1 MNELK
6 PNSYK
11 FKEEQGRQDSEKK
24 EKKVETIVSGKVRTK
39 KKGLFQKAVDLMVPE
54 DVTDLKS
61 HMIEEVLIPCAKD
74 TIRDLVDL
82 MLFGER
88 RGGRSS
94 SGKGG
99 TKVSYRDFYD
109 RQNNRRDYN
118 QVRAR
123 SSFELSELVFDTRG
137 EALDVLQA
145 MDDIIARYG
154 TVTVADYYE
163 LSGVQS
169 AYTDNKYGWKNI
181 AHADTCSVRG
191 GGFTI
196 RMPRPLPLE

>member
-1 MNELK
+1 MKELK

-11 FKEEQGRQDSEKK
+11 AKEEQSRQDSEKV
-24 EKKVETIVSGKVRTK
+24 EKKIEPIVSGRVRMK
-39 KKGLFQKAVDLMVPE
+39 KKGLFQKAVDLMMPE

-61 HMIEEVLIPCAKD
+61 HMLEEVLIPCAKD

-82 MLFGER
+82 ILFGER
-88 RGGRSS
+88 RGGRPN
-94 SGKGG
+94 GKGG
-99 TKVSYRDFYD
+99 TKVSYRDYYD
-109 RQNNRRDYN
+109 RPNNRRDYN

-123 SSFELSELVFDTRG
+123 SSFELAELIFDTRG
-137 EALDVLQA
+137 EALEVLQA
-145 MDDIIARYG
+145 LDDAIARYG

-163 LSGVQS
+163 FSGVQS

-181 AHADTCSVRG
+181 QHADTVSVRG

>member
-1 MNELK
+1 MTDLK
-6 PNSYK
+6 PKSYK
-11 FKEEQGRQDSEKK
+11 FKEEQEKQDTEKP

-39 KKGLFQKAVDLMVPE
+39 KKGLVQKALDLMMPE

-74 TIRDLVDL
+74 TIRDIVDL

-88 RGGRSS
+88 RGGRP
-94 SGKGG
+94 GGNKGG
-99 TKVSYRDFYD
+99 TKVSYRDYYD
-109 RQNNRRDYN
+109 NKNGRRDYN
-118 QVRAR
+118 QVRAK
-123 SSFELSELVFDTRG
+123 SNFDLVELVFDTRG
-137 EALDVLQA
+137 EALEVLRA
-145 MDDIIARYG
+145 MDDIIDRYG
-154 TVTVADYYE
+154 MVTVADYYE
-163 LSGVQS
+163 LSGIQS

-181 AHADTCSVRG
+181 NNADTLSVRG

>member
-1 MNELK
+1 MKELK

-11 FKEEQGRQDSEKK
+11 AKEEQSRQDSEKV
-24 EKKVETIVSGKVRTK
+24 EKKIEPIVSGRVRMK
-39 KKGLFQKAVDLMVPE
+39 KKGLFQKAVDLMMPE

-61 HMIEEVLIPCAKD
+61 HMLEEVLIPCAKD

-82 MLFGER
+82 ILFGER
-88 RGGRSS
+88 RGGRPNS
-94 SGKGG
+94 KGG
-99 TKVSYRDFYD
+99 TKVSYRDYYD
-109 RQNNRRDYN
+109 RPNNRRDYN

-123 SSFELSELVFDTRG
+123 SSFELAELIFDTRG
-137 EALDVLQA
+137 EALEVLQA
-145 MDDIIARYG
+145 LDDAIARYG

-163 LSGVQS
+163 FSGVQS

-181 AHADTCSVRG
+181 QHADTVSVRG

>member
-6 PNSYK
+6 PNSHKYK
-11 FKEEQGRQDSEKK
+11 ESEGDKEKRP
-24 EKKVETIVSGKVRTK
+24 EKKVEPVVSGKVRTK
-39 KKGLFQKAVDLMVPE
+39 KKSLFQKAVDLIVPE
-54 DVTDLKS
+54 DITDIRS
-61 HMIEEVLIPCAKD
+61 HMLEDVLVPCFKD
-74 TIRDLVDL
+74 TISDIVNV
-82 MLFGER
+82 MLYGEK
-88 RGGRSS
+88 RSGNRS
-94 SGKGG
+94 TKGG

-109 RQNNRRDYN
+109 RNNNRRDYN

-123 SSFELSELVFDTRG
+123 SGYELMELIFDTRG
-137 EALDVLQA
+137 EALDVLRM

-163 LSGVQS
+163 LSNVQS
-169 AYTDNKYGWKNI
+169 NYTDNKYGWKNI
-181 AHADTCSVRG
+181 DHADTVSVRG